1 MTFLLI
7 PSKPSCIKPTRRVL
21 LKNSCQQCMPYYVVF
36 DGYTDYLRAFQLQG
50 SSYTELEL
58 LQSRI
63 WINDIQLGLGL
74 LQGV

>member
-1 MTFLLI
+1 
-7 PSKPSCIKPTRRVL
+7 
-21 LKNSCQQCMPYYVVF
+21 MPYYVVF